1 MNANQCRL
9 LSRLCLLLGFLS
21 IAGAVL
27 VWFLAGGAT
36 PEKQAYAERF
46 GIFIGLWVPSFFA
59 LSTRLDRSADK
70 TGA

>member
-1 MNANQCRL
+1 MNTNQYRL

-21 IAGAVL
+21 IVGAVL
-27 VWFLAGGAT
+27 VWFLAGGTT

-59 LSTRLDRSADK
+59 LSTRLDRCAEAR
-70 TGA
+70 GE